1 MTPIPTSSTA
11 PCFVDVLPDELLA
24 YIFRLG
30 EEEIEDDI
38 IEDRKF
44 VNSKDAKSNDAH
56 DSSESTDKG
65 KQVDVVDVSDGDE
78 EDEEWSDEDSDE
90 EDPEDEALPLQFIVS
105 HVCRRWREV
114 VLGIPVLWSKLK
126 FVIGFNKEWAVV
138 CLERSKDAPLDINID
153 LEEEDEVVTAR
164 LMGTFNKPL

>member
-1 MTPIPTSSTA
+1 MTPIPTSLTA

-78 EDEEWSDEDSDE
+78 EDEEWS
-90 EDPEDEALPLQFIVS
+90 
-105 HVCRRWREV
+105 
-114 VLGIPVLWSKLK
+114 GKLK
-126 FVIGFNKEWAVV
+126 TGGGLWWNLCKYVIQGAGTTISRVRLRRRGAATASAAASSFV
-138 CLERSKDAPLDINID
+138 RSGDGS
-153 LEEEDEVVTAR
+153 EV
-164 LMGTFNKPL
+164 